1 MYCKIVFYIIEVY
14 CYDVYMLDLNC
25 IFCKVITGKVHARI
39 IGQTERAIAFLDA
52 FPLSAGH
59 TLIIPKSHYS
69 KIQDMNK
76 EYSSDLFNLLWK
88 VSGAVEK
95 AAGVNASTIA
105 IHNGREAGQEVPH
118 VHVHIIPRSLR
129 DGAAGP
135 VHSMF
140 KKRPTLS
147 SKELDL
153 ILGNIKRML

>member
-1 MYCKIVFYIIEVY
+1 MFDPK
-14 CYDVYMLDLNC
+14 C
-25 IFCKVITGKVHARI
+25 IFCKIVDGNIKARI
-39 IGQTERAIAFLDA
+39 IGQNNKAIAFLDA
-52 FPLSAGH
+52 MPLSIGH
-59 TLIIPKSHYS
+59 TLVIPKSHYQKVQEMS
-69 KIQDMNK
+69 RD
-76 EYSSDLFNLLWK
+76 YSSAVFDLLWQ
-88 VSGAVEK
+88 VSSAVEN
-95 AAGVNASTIA
+95 AAGVNSSTIA

-118 VHVHIIPRSLR
+118 VHVHIIPRSIS

>member
-1 MYCKIVFYIIEVY
+1 MEGSF
-14 CYDVYMLDLNC
+14 LDINNNC
-25 IFCKVITGKVHARI
+25 IFCKIANGSMNAGI
-39 IGQTERAIAFLDA
+39 IDQNDRAIAFLDA

-76 EYSSDLFNLLWK
+76 EYSSDVFNLLWK

-105 IHNGREAGQEVPH
+105 IHNGKAAGQEVPH
-118 VHVHIIPRSLR
+118 VHIHVIPRTTG
-129 DGAAGP
+129 DGAGP

-140 KKRPTLS
+140 KKRPDTS
-147 SKELDL
+147 SEELNLILEKIKKELL
-153 ILGNIKRML
+153 